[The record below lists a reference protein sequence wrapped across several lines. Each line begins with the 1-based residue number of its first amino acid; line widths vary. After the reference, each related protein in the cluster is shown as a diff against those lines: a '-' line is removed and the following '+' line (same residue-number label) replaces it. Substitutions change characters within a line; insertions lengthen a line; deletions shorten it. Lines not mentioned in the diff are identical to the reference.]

1 MKPVHHIAASTI
13 ISGALYLIFRLWEL
27 SLACFITGF
36 IIDIDHVFDYILEN
50 SSDFKINIFF
60 DFFYHEKHQKIILLF
75 HGWEWLLICYI
86 FAELTNYNILV
97 TGILIGY
104 GQHLIFDYIYS
115 KAPLKSYSLIW
126 RWKNNFNSEIIFPR
140 NRGYNPKA

>member
-13 ISGALYLIFRLWEL
+13 ISGALYSIFRSWEL

-36 IIDIDHVFDYILEN
+36 IIDIDHIFDYIFEN
-50 SSDFKINIFF
+50 GFDFNMNTFF

-75 HGWEWLLICYI
+75 HGWEWLILLGIYVK
-86 FAELTNYNILV
+86 LTDWNLWV
-97 TGILIGY
+97 TGALIGY
-104 GQHLIFDYIYS
+104 ALHIIPDYFYS
-115 KAPLKSYSLIW
+115 KAPFGSYSLIW
-126 RWKNNFNSEIIFPR
+126 KWKNNFNSKLIFPR